1 MHTVYSDIRIIAH
14 SSTIKIPL
22 NREMQKK
29 VARESFL
36 HHGPKKHECKKC
48 RKIVTS
54 DSVERWASHLR
65 SCANVC
71 SETKS
76 LLPTA
81 KDSCRPS
88 VIVIDGSTQP
98 NGCLPGPSSS
108 WKNQPSCSYIGTP
121 EVLAPNA
128 ICSAMHILILSI
140 YIGAASVVHTTCT
153 SSHSVH
159 EVHCTTHYC
168 QHVSRGQ
175 SINFAYI

>member
-1 MHTVYSDIRIIAH
+1 
-14 SSTIKIPL
+14 
-22 NREMQKK
+22 MQKK

-98 NGCLPGPSSS
+98 NGCLPAYKVPSR
-108 WKNQPSCSYIGTP
+108 KLLATRLLDNAFEKQKTVIG
-121 EVLAPNA
+121 ECRVD
-128 ICSAMHILILSI
+128 
-140 YIGAASVVHTTCT
+140 
-153 SSHSVH
+153 
-159 EVHCTTHYC
+159 
-168 QHVSRGQ
+168 
-175 SINFAYI
+175 

>member
-14 SSTIKIPL
+14 STTIKMPL
-22 NREMQKK
+22 SEMQKK
-29 VARESFL
+29 VDRESFL

-88 VIVIDGSTQP
+88 VIVIDGSTHSGVARGGQGGRSP
-98 NGCLPGPSSS
+98 RAPS
-108 WKNQPSCSYIGTP
+108 
-121 EVLAPNA
+121 
-128 ICSAMHILILSI
+128 
-140 YIGAASVVHTTCT
+140 
-153 SSHSVH
+153 
-159 EVHCTTHYC
+159 
-168 QHVSRGQ
+168 
-175 SINFAYI
+175 

>member
-14 SSTIKIPL
+14 SSTIKMPL
-22 NREMQKK
+22 SEMQKK
-29 VARESFL
+29 VARKSFL

-121 EVLAPNA
+121 EVLSDE
-128 ICSAMHILILSI
+128 I
-140 YIGAASVVHTTCT
+140 V
-153 SSHSVH
+153 
-159 EVHCTTHYC
+159 
-168 QHVSRGQ
+168 
-175 SINFAYI
+175 

>member
-1 MHTVYSDIRIIAH
+1 MDAYRIFGYKDNCSFKYNKNAPKRDAKE
-14 SSTIKIPL
+14 SSP
-22 NREMQKK
+22 Q
-29 VARESFL
+29 VVFASW
-36 HHGPKKHECKKC
+36 PQKHECKKC

-121 EVLAPNA
+121 EVLSDE
-128 ICSAMHILILSI
+128 I
-140 YIGAASVVHTTCT
+140 V
-153 SSHSVH
+153 
-159 EVHCTTHYC
+159 
-168 QHVSRGQ
+168 
-175 SINFAYI
+175 

>member
-14 SSTIKIPL
+14 SSTIKMPL
-22 NREMQKK
+22 SEMQKT

-108 WKNQPSCSYIGTP
+108 WKNQPSCLYIGTP
-121 EVLAPNA
+121 EVLELEREPKRRARA
-128 ICSAMHILILSI
+128 RSEVEVSGKLTAFIDHMDSASQQRHLL
-140 YIGAASVVHTTCT
+140 HF
-153 SSHSVH
+153 SSRQRSHF
-159 EVHCTTHYC
+159 
-168 QHVSRGQ
+168 
-175 SINFAYI
+175 I

>member
-14 SSTIKIPL
+14 SCTIKMPL
-22 NREMQKK
+22 SEMQKK
-29 VARESFL
+29 VVRESFL
-36 HHGPKKHECKKC
+36 HHGPNNHECKKC

-88 VIVIDGSTQP
+88 VNVIVIYGSTKP
-98 NGCLPGPSSS
+98 NGCLP
-108 WKNQPSCSYIGTP
+108 NC
-121 EVLAPNA
+121 
-128 ICSAMHILILSI
+128 
-140 YIGAASVVHTTCT
+140 VHTSLSCEFCIIYWFT
-153 SSHSVH
+153 
-159 EVHCTTHYC
+159 
-168 QHVSRGQ
+168 
-175 SINFAYI
+175 